1 MNIREIIIAEAI
13 FHDGDYDK
21 IYRDLSSHKT
31 FSLEEAHEICKS
43 LKCQALTILDRDYPE
58 YLRHMFKPPFV
69 IFYYGDISLLNEP
82 SSALGVV
89 GTRDPSTQKEQLT
102 YELVSKLCKDY
113 IIVSGLA
120 KGIDRAAHKAA
131 IENGGRTVAILGSG
145 IDLCYPTENL
155 DLYEEIKNSGKH
167 LIISE
172 YPNLSTPDMKH
183 FPFRNRLIAM
193 FSKGILVTESAKR
206 SGTSIT
212 VNYGLLFGR
221 DIMCVPS
228 NDLNNSGC
236 NFYIKQGAALVE
248 NADDVLTIMSTLR
261 LV

>member
-21 IYRDLSSHKT
+21 IYRDLSTHKY

-43 LKCQALTILDRDYPE
+43 LKCNALTILDKEYPE

-69 IFYYGDISLLNEP
+69 LFYYGNISLINDP

-89 GTRDPSTQKEQLT
+89 GTRDPSPQKEQLT
-102 YELVSKLCKDY
+102 YDLVSKLCKDY

-120 KGIDRAAHKAA
+120 KGVDRTAHKAVLD
-131 IENGGRTVAILGSG
+131 NGGRTIAILGSG
-145 IDLCYPTENL
+145 IDVCYPTENL
-155 DLYEEIKNSGKH
+155 DIYEQIKSGRH
-167 LIISE
+167 LLLSE
-172 YPNLSTPDMKH
+172 YPNNSEPASRH

-193 FSKGILVTESAKR
+193 FSKGILVTESALR

-248 NADDVLTIMSTLR
+248 NADDVITIMSNLK